1 MPRATGFLKLKLC
14 KNMPIKGIIVKGEN
28 MKGRKTMNINKRI
41 KKVLEE
47 LVELG
52 LQKGFQDP
60 QVIKKS
66 QMLDKLINQYYRTQ
80 INVKAVS

>member
-1 MPRATGFLKLKLC
+1 
-14 KNMPIKGIIVKGEN
+14 